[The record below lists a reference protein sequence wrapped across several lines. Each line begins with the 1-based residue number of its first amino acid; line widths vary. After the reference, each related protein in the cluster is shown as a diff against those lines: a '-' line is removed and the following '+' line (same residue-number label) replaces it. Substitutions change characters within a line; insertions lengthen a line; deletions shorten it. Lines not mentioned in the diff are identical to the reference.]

1 MQAFLAQ
8 ADLPIYGMAPSSP
21 LETEPPGYRDGRM
34 DRLIFLLSEAHNKL
48 QNHLKEDL
56 AAAGLR
62 ITVVQA
68 GILFLLKQRDGQTMT
83 ELSQALST
91 DNSAVTGLA
100 DRLERLGLIIRKRS
114 PNDRR
119 AYLIHITPD
128 GLEEI
133 GKAKAVIRRINAEHK
148 EGFTPDEIDAF
159 RRVLSSIFERTC
171 KSRAETSGG

>member
-1 MQAFLAQ
+1 MNCLSRKRKVITVT
-8 ADLPIYGMAPSSP
+8 D
-21 LETEPPGYRDGRM
+21 
-34 DRLIFLLSEAHNKL
+34 DRLIFLLSKAHNKL
-48 QNHLKEDL
+48 QNHLKGQL

-100 DRLERLGLIIRKRS
+100 DRLERLGLIVRKMS

-119 AYLIHITPD
+119 AYLIHITSD

-133 GKAKAVIRRINAEHK
+133 RKAKAVIRRVNEEIK
-148 EGFTPDEIDAF
+148 EGFTPEEINAF
-159 RRVLSSIFERTC
+159 GRVLTSIIERTC
-171 KSRAETSGG
+171 ESRVEVAGG

>member
-1 MQAFLAQ
+1 MKGL
-8 ADLPIYGMAPSSP
+8 LKKGMVTSMS
-21 LETEPPGYRDGRM
+21 D
-34 DRLIFLLSEAHNKL
+34 DRLIFLLAKAHNKL
-48 QNHLKEDL
+48 QNYLKTQL

-91 DNSAVTGLA
+91 DNSAVTGLV
-100 DRLERLGLIIRKRS
+100 DRMEKLGLIVRKMS

-128 GLEEI
+128 GLGEI
-133 GKAKAVIRRINAEHK
+133 EKAKTVIRRANEEIK
-148 EGFTPDEIDAF
+148 EGFTPEDIDAF
-159 RRVLSSIFERTC
+159 KRVLSSILERAC
-171 KSRAETSGG
+171 RS